1 MFARFAADLE
11 KKQHQGKI
19 AGEKMA
25 KDAPRIEKQCR
36 VCGKIMFCTPQREVC
51 SKCRREKER
60 DAKRIRRY
68 NGN

>member
-1 MFARFAADLE
+1 
-11 KKQHQGKI
+11 
-19 AGEKMA
+19 MA

-60 DAKRIRRY
+60 DAKRIRRQ